1 MFVPTSAAL
10 LIFLSAAEVTWT
22 QWVRFVRPLIAVF
35 TGLILAML
43 TWAVYIAY

>member
-1 MFVPTSAAL
+1 M
-10 LIFLSAAEVTWT
+10 TWT
-22 QWVRFVRPLIAVF
+22 QWVKFVWPLIAVF